1 MSAPRTLVAGVDS
14 STQSCKLVIADP
26 ETGKILRS
34 GTAAHPPGTE
44 VDPEEWWAALQAAI
58 EAAGGLDDVA
68 ALSISGQ
75 QHGLIALDAEGR
87 VIRDALLWND
97 LRSGAAA
104 RELIAELGVDAFV
117 DRVEIVPVAS
127 FTGAKLRWLRD
138 HEPENAARVAAV
150 ALPHD
155 WLTWRL
161 LGCGPGD
168 RDPLGP
174 DLDALVTDASDA
186 SGTAYF
192 SAVTGRYD
200 LPLFHAILGRS
211 AREAAGAAG
220 TDVPTDSTTDMK
232 PGPTS
237 ATPGTGPA
245 PTSAGEAPII
255 LPRVLGPHESAGT
268 TPEGILLGP
277 GAGDNAA
284 AALGL
289 GAAAGDVVVSI
300 GTSGTVFS
308 PTGLEISDPTGTVA
322 GFASADGG
330 RLPLVATLNAARVLD
345 SATEMLRTSHE
356 EVAALA
362 LSSTSGAGGL
372 TLVPYFEGE
381 RTPNLPDAT
390 ARLEGMTLA
399 NSRAG
404 NVARAFVEGMLC
416 GLADGLDAVLAQGV
430 DAERLLLI
438 GGAAR
443 NPAVREVARDVFTVP
458 IDVPEQAEYVAI
470 GAARQAAWTLT
481 GTPPRWP
488 VELVATLHP
497 RPSGVRDQYHSYA
510 RAGGRVGTQTTRS
523 TPARPNS
530 PTTPSTPT
538 TPSSPTENDHR
549 GSSGA
554 QPPVKG

>member
-1 MSAPRTLVAGVDS
+1 MAADLEPRELVAGVDS
-14 STQSCKLVIADP
+14 STQSCKVVIVDP
-26 ETGKILRS
+26 ATGEILRS
-34 GTAAHPPGTE
+34 GSAPHPVGTE
-44 VDPEEWWAALQAAI
+44 VDPEAWWSALQEAI
-58 EAAGGLDDVA
+58 SAAGGFADVA
-68 ALSISGQ
+68 AVSISGQ
-75 QHGLIALDAEGR
+75 QHGLITLDSHGQ

-97 LRSGAAA
+97 LRSDAAA
-104 RELIAELGVDAFV
+104 RALIDEIGADEFV
-117 DRVEIVPVAS
+117 DRAGIVPVAS

-138 HEPENAARVAAV
+138 HEPDNASRVAAV

-161 LGCGPGD
+161 LGCGPSSSSAP
-168 RDPLGP
+168 RGP
-174 DLDALVTDASDA
+174 DLEALVTDASDA

-200 LPLFHAILGRS
+200 FELFHTAFGAT
-211 AREAAGAAG
+211 AREAAGPDARRG
-220 TDVPTDSTTDMK
+220 PDSTPHT
-232 PGPTS
+232 
-237 ATPGTGPA
+237 ATVV
-245 PTSAGEAPII
+245 
-255 LPRVLGPHESAGT
+255 LPRVLGPHESAGH
-268 TPEGILLGP
+268 TPEGIVVGP

-289 GAAAGDVVVSI
+289 GAGPGDVVISI

-308 PTGLEISDPTGTVA
+308 PTRLEINDPSGMVA

-345 SATEMLRTSHE
+345 SAAVLLRASHTD
-356 EVAALA
+356 VAALA
-362 LSSTSGAGGL
+362 LASAPGANGL
-372 TLVPYFEGE
+372 ILVPYFEGE

-399 NSRAG
+399 NSSPE

-416 GLADGLDAVLAQGV
+416 GLADGLEAVLRQGLSV
-430 DAERLLLI
+430 KRLLLI

-443 NPAVREVARDVFTVP
+443 NPAVREVARDIFTVP

-481 GTPPRWP
+481 GTSPRWQ

-497 RPSGVRDQYHSYA
+497 RPSRVREQYRSYA
-510 RAGGRVGTQTTRS
+510 HTSVTPDAGVTRDAGVPPKASLTGDTAPTTITGDT
-523 TPARPNS
+523 TPADENS
-530 PTTPSTPT
+530 D
-538 TPSSPTENDHR
+538 NDHR

-554 QPPVKG
+554 HAPVEG

>member
-1 MSAPRTLVAGVDS
+1 MSVDRRLVAGVDS
-14 STQSCKLVIADP
+14 STQSCKVVIVDP
-26 ETGKILRS
+26 STGGILRS
-34 GTAAHPPGTE
+34 GSAPHPAGTE
-44 VDPEEWWAALQAAI
+44 VDPEAWWSALQQAMS
-58 EAAGGLDDVA
+58 EAGGFADVA
-68 ALSISGQ
+68 AVSISGQ
-75 QHGLIALDAEGR
+75 QHGLIALDRHGQ

-97 LRSGAAA
+97 LRSDAAA
-104 RELIAELGVDAFV
+104 RALIAEIGADEFV
-117 DRVEIVPVAS
+117 DRAGVVPVAS

-138 HEPENAARVAAV
+138 HESDNASRAAAV

-161 LGCGPGD
+161 LGHGPSSSSAP
-168 RDPLGP
+168 RGP
-174 DLDALVTDASDA
+174 DLEALVTDASDA

-200 LPLFHAILGRS
+200 FDLFRAAFGAP
-211 AREAAGAAG
+211 AREATG
-220 TDVPTDSTTDMK
+220 
-232 PGPTS
+232 S
-237 ATPGTGPA
+237 ATGGLD
-245 PTSAGEAPII
+245 TSSIV
-255 LPRVLGPHESAGT
+255 LPRVLAPHESAGH
-268 TPEGILLGP
+268 TPEGILVGP

-289 GAAAGDVVVSI
+289 GAAPGDVVISI

-308 PTGLEISDPTGTVA
+308 PTRLEINDPSGMVA
-322 GFASADGG
+322 GFASTDGG

-345 SATEMLRTSHE
+345 SAAAVLRASHS

-362 LSSTSGAGGL
+362 LASVPGANGL

-381 RTPNLPDAT
+381 RTPNLPHAT

-399 NSRAG
+399 NSTPE

-416 GLADGLDAVLAQGV
+416 GLADGLDAVLRQGV
-430 DAERLLLI
+430 KVQRLLLI

-443 NPAVREVARDVFTVP
+443 NPAVREVARDIFTVP

-470 GAARQAAWTLT
+470 GAARQAAWALT
-481 GTPPRWP
+481 GTSPRWQ

-497 RPSGVRDQYHSYA
+497 RPSQVRQQYHSFTHTS
-510 RAGGRVGTQTTRS
+510 VTDETR
-523 TPARPNS
+523 PAHENS
-530 PTTPSTPT
+530 D
-538 TPSSPTENDHR
+538 NDHR

-554 QPPVKG
+554 QSPVEG

>member
-1 MSAPRTLVAGVDS
+1 MAADLEPRELVAGVDS
-14 STQSCKLVIADP
+14 STQSCKVVIVDP
-26 ETGKILRS
+26 ATGEILRS
-34 GTAAHPPGTE
+34 GSAPHPVGTE
-44 VDPEEWWAALQAAI
+44 VDPEAWWSALQEAI
-58 EAAGGLDDVA
+58 SDAGGFADVA
-68 ALSISGQ
+68 AVSISGQ
-75 QHGLIALDAEGR
+75 QHGLITLDSHGE

-97 LRSGAAA
+97 LRSDAAA
-104 RELIAELGVDAFV
+104 RALIAEIGADEFV
-117 DRVEIVPVAS
+117 DRAGIVPVAS

-138 HEPENAARVAAV
+138 HEPDNASRVAAV

-161 LGCGPGD
+161 LGYGSNGSSAPRGS
-168 RDPLGP
+168 
-174 DLDALVTDASDA
+174 DLEALVTDASDA

-192 SAVTGRYD
+192 SAVTGQYD
-200 LPLFHAILGRS
+200 LELFNTAFGAS
-211 AREAAGAAG
+211 AREAAGPDAPW
-220 TDVPTDSTTDMK
+220 DPDS
-232 PGPTS
+232 
-237 ATPGTGPA
+237 A
-245 PTSAGEAPII
+245 PHTAPVV
-255 LPRVLGPHESAGT
+255 LPRVLGPHESAGH
-268 TPEGILLGP
+268 TPEGILVGP

-289 GAAAGDVVVSI
+289 GAGPGDVVISI

-308 PTGLEISDPTGTVA
+308 PTRLKINDPSGMVA

-345 SATEMLRTSHE
+345 SAAVLLRASHTD
-356 EVAALA
+356 VAALA
-362 LSSTSGAGGL
+362 LASTPGANGL

-399 NSRAG
+399 NSSPE

-416 GLADGLDAVLAQGV
+416 GLADGLEAVLRQGLSV
-430 DAERLLLI
+430 ERLLLI

-443 NPAVREVARDVFTVP
+443 NPAVREVARDIFTVP

-481 GTPPRWP
+481 GTSPRWQ

-497 RPSGVRDQYHSYA
+497 RPSRVREQYRSYA
-510 RAGGRVGTQTTRS
+510 HTSVTADAGEAADAGVNGDTAGTTITGGT
-523 TPARPNS
+523 TPAAENS
-530 PTTPSTPT
+530 D
-538 TPSSPTENDHR
+538 NDHR

-554 QPPVKG
+554 HAPVEG

>member
-1 MSAPRTLVAGVDS
+1 MTADRRLAAGVDS
-14 STQSCKLVIADP
+14 STQSCKVVIVDP
-26 ETGKILRS
+26 SSGEVLRTGS
-34 GTAAHPPGTE
+34 APHPAGTE
-44 VDPEEWWAALQAAI
+44 VNPEYWWSALRQAI
-58 EAAGGLDDVA
+58 GDAGGFADVA
-68 ALSISGQ
+68 AVSISGQ
-75 QHGLIALDAEGR
+75 QHGLIALDRGGE

-97 LRSGAAA
+97 LRSDRAA
-104 RELIAELGVDAFV
+104 RTLIAEVGADEFV
-117 DRVEIVPVAS
+117 DRTGVVPVAS

-138 HEPENAARVAAV
+138 HEPDNASRVAAV

-161 LGCGPGD
+161 LGYGPSSSEAQ
-168 RDPLGP
+168 RGP
-174 DLDALVTDASDA
+174 DLEALVTDASDA

-192 SAVTGRYD
+192 SAVTGDYD
-200 LPLFHAILGRS
+200 FELFRTAFGTT
-211 AREAAGAAG
+211 AREAAGSQ
-220 TDVPTDSTTDMK
+220 THEDT
-232 PGPTS
+232 GPTAVS
-237 ATPGTGPA
+237 PRDAA
-245 PTSAGEAPII
+245 VL
-255 LPRVLGPHESAGT
+255 LPRVLRPHDSAGR
-268 TPEGILLGP
+268 TPEGILVGP

-289 GAAAGDVVVSI
+289 GAVPGDVVISI

-308 PTGLEISDPTGTVA
+308 PTRLEINDPSGMVA

-345 SATEMLRTSHE
+345 SAAALLRASHSD
-356 EVAALA
+356 VAALA
-362 LSSTSGAGGL
+362 LASEPGANGL

-399 NSRAG
+399 NSSPE

-416 GLADGLDAVLAQGV
+416 GLADGLDAVLRQGV
-430 DAERLLLI
+430 TAERLLLI

-443 NPAVREVARDVFTVP
+443 NPAVREVARDIFTVP

-481 GTPPRWP
+481 GSSPRWQ

-497 RPSGVRDQYHSYA
+497 RPSQVRRQY
-510 RAGGRVGTQTTRS
+510 RS
-523 TPARPNS
+523 FAHTDLTPDPNVTDSTS
-530 PTTPSTPT
+530 PAPENSD
-538 TPSSPTENDHR
+538 NDHR

-554 QPPVKG
+554 RAPVKG

>member
-1 MSAPRTLVAGVDS
+1 MAADLEPRELVAGVDS
-14 STQSCKLVIADP
+14 STQSCKVVIVDP
-26 ETGKILRS
+26 FTGEVLRTGS
-34 GTAAHPPGTE
+34 APHPAGTE
-44 VDPEEWWAALQAAI
+44 VDPEAWWSALRQAI
-58 EAAGGLDDVA
+58 CDAGGFADVA
-68 ALSISGQ
+68 AVSISGQ
-75 QHGLIALDAEGR
+75 QHGLIALDRDGE

-97 LRSGAAA
+97 LRSDGAARA
-104 RELIAELGVDAFV
+104 LIAEVGADEFIDRAGV
-117 DRVEIVPVAS
+117 VPVAS

-138 HEPENAARVAAV
+138 HEPDNASRVAAV

-161 LGCGPGD
+161 LGYGPGSSEAP
-168 RDPLGP
+168 RGP
-174 DLDALVTDASDA
+174 DLEALVTDASDA

-192 SAVTGRYD
+192 SAVTGDYD
-200 LPLFHAILGRS
+200 FELFRTAFGTT
-211 AREAAGAAG
+211 AREA
-220 TDVPTDSTTDMK
+220 
-232 PGPTS
+232 
-237 ATPGTGPA
+237 TGSQTREDTGHTASPRD
-245 PTSAGEAPII
+245 EAVL
-255 LPRVLGPHESAGT
+255 LPRVLRPHDSAGH
-268 TPEGILLGP
+268 TPEGILVGP

-289 GAAAGDVVVSI
+289 GAVPGDVVISI

-308 PTGLEISDPTGTVA
+308 PTSLEINDPSGMVA

-345 SATEMLRTSHE
+345 SAAALLRASHSD
-356 EVAALA
+356 VAALA
-362 LSSTSGAGGL
+362 LASEPGANGL

-399 NSRAG
+399 NSSPE

-416 GLADGLDAVLAQGV
+416 GLADGLDAVLRQGV
-430 DAERLLLI
+430 TAERLLLI

-443 NPAVREVARDVFTVP
+443 NPAVREVARDIFTVP

-481 GTPPRWP
+481 GSSPRWQ

-497 RPSGVRDQYHSYA
+497 RPSQVRRQY
-510 RAGGRVGTQTTRS
+510 RS
-523 TPARPNS
+523 FAHTSPAHENS
-530 PTTPSTPT
+530 D
-538 TPSSPTENDHR
+538 NDHR

-554 QPPVKG
+554 RAPVEG

>member
-1 MSAPRTLVAGVDS
+1 MTAESTLVAGVDS
-14 STQSCKLVIADP
+14 STQSCKVVIVDP
-26 ETGKILRS
+26 DTGEILRQGS
-34 GTAAHPPGTE
+34 APHPAGTE
-44 VDPEEWWAALQAAI
+44 VDPEAWWSALQQAI
-58 EAAGGLDDVA
+58 CDAGGFADVA
-68 ALSISGQ
+68 AVSISGQ
-75 QHGLIALDAEGR
+75 QHGLITLDRHGQ

-97 LRSGAAA
+97 LRSDAAA
-104 RELIAELGVDAFV
+104 RALIAEIGADEFV
-117 DRVEIVPVAS
+117 DRAGIVPVAS

-138 HEPENAARVAAV
+138 HEPDNASRVAAV

-161 LGCGPGD
+161 LGYGPTSSAAP
-168 RDPLGP
+168 RGP
-174 DLDALVTDASDA
+174 DLEALVTDASDA

-192 SAVTGRYD
+192 SAVTGSYD
-200 LPLFHAILGRS
+200 LELFHAAFGS
-211 AREAAGAAG
+211 AAREAAGPTAHTKPATG
-220 TDVPTDSTTDMK
+220 TASPEPT
-232 PGPTS
+232 
-237 ATPGTGPA
+237 A
-245 PTSAGEAPII
+245 IL
-255 LPRVLGPHESAGT
+255 LPRVLEPHESAGH
-268 TPEGILLGP
+268 TPEGILVGP

-289 GAAAGDVVVSI
+289 GAGPGDVVISI

-308 PTGLEISDPTGTVA
+308 PTRLEINDPSGMVA

-345 SATEMLRTSHE
+345 SAAVLLRASHTD
-356 EVAALA
+356 VAALA
-362 LSSTSGAGGL
+362 LASAPGANGL

-399 NSRAG
+399 NSTPE

-416 GLADGLDAVLAQGV
+416 GLADGLDAVLRQGLTV
-430 DAERLLLI
+430 KRLLLI

-443 NPAVREVARDVFTVP
+443 NPAVREVARDIFTVP

-481 GTPPRWP
+481 GTSPRWQ

-497 RPSGVRDQYHSYA
+497 RPSQVRQQYRSFAHS
-510 RAGGRVGTQTTRS
+510 GN
-523 TPARPNS
+523 TPDSSVTDRTNPAHENS
-530 PTTPSTPT
+530 D
-538 TPSSPTENDHR
+538 NDHR

-554 QPPVKG
+554 HAPVEG

>member
-75 QHGLIALDAEGR
+75 QHGLIALDAQGR

-117 DRVEIVPVAS
+117 DRVGIVPVAS

-161 LGCGPGD
+161 LGYGPGD
-168 RDPLGP
+168 RGRLDP

-200 LPLFHAILGRS
+200 LPLFHAILGRP
-211 AREAAGAAG
+211 AREA
-220 TDVPTDSTTDMK
+220 V
-232 PGPTS
+232 PTS
-237 ATPGTGPA
+237 ATPGTDPT

-289 GAAAGDVVVSI
+289 GATAGDVVVSI

-345 SATEMLRTSHE
+345 SATEMLRASHE

-510 RAGGRVGTQTTRS
+510 RAGSRVGTPTSPSNPNMPS
-523 TPARPNS
+523 TPTRPNS
-530 PTTPSTPT
+530 PT

>member
-1 MSAPRTLVAGVDS
+1 MSSARRLVAGVDS
-14 STQSCKLVIADP
+14 STQSCKVVIVDP
-26 ETGKILRS
+26 DTGDIVRT
-34 GTAAHPPGTE
+34 GAAPHPTGTE
-44 VDPEEWWAALQAAI
+44 VAPEEWWTALQEAI
-58 EAAGGLDDVA
+58 GAAGGLGDVA
-68 ALSISGQ
+68 GLSISGQ
-75 QHGLIALDAEGR
+75 QHGLVALDADGR

-97 LRSGAAA
+97 LRSDAAA
-104 RELIAELGVDAFV
+104 KDLIDEVGAEEFV
-117 DRVEIVPVAS
+117 ARTGILPVAS

-138 HEPENAARVAAV
+138 AEPDNASRLAAV

-161 LGCGPGD
+161 LGYGPAD
-168 RDPLGP
+168 ASARGP
-174 DLDALVTDASDA
+174 VLEALVTDASDA

-192 SAVTGRYD
+192 NPSTGRYD
-200 LPLFHAILGRS
+200 FDLFRTSVGTE
-211 AREAAGAAG
+211 AREAEGTGTDDCLAPDPSHTGPHVDTDPGAA
-220 TDVPTDSTTDMK
+220 
-232 PGPTS
+232 S
-237 ATPGTGPA
+237 A
-245 PTSAGEAPII
+245 II
-255 LPRVLGPHESAGT
+255 LPRVLSPNEPSGT
-268 TPEGILLGP
+268 TDEGILVGP

-289 GAAAGDVVVSI
+289 GVASGDVVISI
-300 GTSGTVFS
+300 GTSGTVFGTTDVTIADRS
-308 PTGLEISDPTGTVA
+308 GTVA

-330 RLPLVATLNAARVLD
+330 RLPLVATLNAARVLV
-345 SATEMLRTSHE
+345 SASSLLRISHD

-362 LSSTSGAGGL
+362 LSSTPGANGI

-399 NSRAG
+399 NASAE

-416 GLADGLDAVLAQGV
+416 GLADGLDAVLAQGLE
-430 DAERLLLI
+430 ARRLLLI

-481 GTPPRWP
+481 GSLPEWP

-497 RPSGVRDQYHSYA
+497 RPSRVRQQYRNYA
-510 RAGGRVGTQTTRS
+510 HE
-523 TPARPNS
+523 NS
-530 PTTPSTPT
+530 LH
-538 TPSSPTENDHR
+538 DHR
-549 GSSGA
+549 RSSDTA
-554 QPPVKG
+554 SVKG

>member
-1 MSAPRTLVAGVDS
+1 MSVDRRLVAGVDS
-14 STQSCKLVIADP
+14 STQSCKVVIVDP
-26 ETGKILRS
+26 STGGILRS
-34 GTAAHPPGTE
+34 GSAPHPVGTE
-44 VDPEEWWAALQAAI
+44 VDPEAWWTALQKAI
-58 EAAGGLDDVA
+58 SEAGGFADVA
-68 ALSISGQ
+68 AVSISGQ
-75 QHGLIALDAEGR
+75 QHGLIALDRHGQ

-97 LRSGAAA
+97 LRSDGAARA
-104 RELIAELGVDAFV
+104 LIAEIGADEFV
-117 DRVEIVPVAS
+117 DRAGVVPVAS

-138 HEPENAARVAAV
+138 HEPDNASRVAAV

-161 LGCGPGD
+161 LGHGPSSSSAL
-168 RDPLGP
+168 RGP
-174 DLDALVTDASDA
+174 DLEALVTDASDA

-200 LPLFHAILGRS
+200 LDLFRAAFGAP
-211 AREAAGAAG
+211 AREATGSTTTG
-220 TDVPTDSTTDMK
+220 STTDGS
-232 PGPTS
+232 PATDELGPT
-237 ATPGTGPA
+237 T
-245 PTSAGEAPII
+245 APIV
-255 LPRVLGPHESAGT
+255 LPRVLAPHESAGH
-268 TPEGILLGP
+268 TPEGILVGP

-289 GAAAGDVVVSI
+289 GAAAGDVIISI

-308 PTGLEISDPTGTVA
+308 PTRLEINDSSGMVA

-345 SATEMLRTSHE
+345 SAAALLRASHTD
-356 EVAALA
+356 VAALA
-362 LSSTSGAGGL
+362 LASSPGANGL

-381 RTPNLPDAT
+381 RTPNLPSAT

-399 NSRAG
+399 NSTPE

-416 GLADGLDAVLAQGV
+416 GLADGLDAVLRQGV
-430 DAERLLLI
+430 KVQRLFLI

-443 NPAVREVARDVFTVP
+443 NPAVREVARDIFTVP

-481 GTPPRWP
+481 GTSPRWQ

-497 RPSGVRDQYHSYA
+497 RPSQVRQQYHSYTNTNVIDA
-510 RAGGRVGTQTTRS
+510 TR
-523 TPARPNS
+523 PAHENS
-530 PTTPSTPT
+530 D
-538 TPSSPTENDHR
+538 NDHR
-549 GSSGA
+549 RSSGA
-554 QPPVKG
+554 QAPVEG

>member
-1 MSAPRTLVAGVDS
+1 MRIERSLVAGVDS
-14 STQSCKLVIADP
+14 STQSCKVVIAEP
-26 ETGKILRS
+26 ATGEILRD
-34 GTAAHPPGTE
+34 GCAPHPAGTE
-44 VDPEEWWAALQAAI
+44 VDPEAWWSALQQAI
-58 EAAGGLDDVA
+58 VDAGGFADVA
-68 ALSISGQ
+68 AVSISGQ
-75 QHGLIALDAEGR
+75 QHGLIALDDRGQ

-97 LRSGAAA
+97 LRSDAAA
-104 RELIAELGVDAFV
+104 RRLIAEIGADEFV
-117 DRVEIVPVAS
+117 ERTGIVPVAS
-127 FTGAKLRWLRD
+127 FTAAKLRWLRD
-138 HEPENAARVAAV
+138 HEPNNASRVAAV

-161 LGCGPGD
+161 LGYGPSSSGAP
-168 RDPLGP
+168 RGA
-174 DLDALVTDASDA
+174 DLEALVTDASDA

-192 SAVTGRYD
+192 SAATGRYD
-200 LPLFHAILGRS
+200 HELFQAAFGAA
-211 AREAAGAAG
+211 AREACGGASQDTSGTTAIRKASDAPGADAGEPEFDGAA
-220 TDVPTDSTTDMK
+220 VL
-232 PGPTS
+232 
-237 ATPGTGPA
+237 
-245 PTSAGEAPII
+245 
-255 LPRVLGPHESAGT
+255 LPRVLGPHESAGS
-268 TPEGILLGP
+268 TPEGILVGP

-289 GAAAGDVVVSI
+289 GAASGDVVISI

-308 PTGLEISDPTGTVA
+308 PTTLEISDASGMVA

-345 SATEMLRTSHE
+345 SAAGLLRTNHSD
-356 EVAALA
+356 VAALA
-362 LSSTSGAGGL
+362 LASTPGANGL

-399 NSRAG
+399 NSSPE

-416 GLADGLDAVLAQGV
+416 GLADGLDAVLRQGV
-430 DAERLLLI
+430 TISRLLLI

-443 NPAVREVARDVFTVP
+443 NPAVREVARDIFTVP

-481 GTPPRWP
+481 GTSPRWQ

-497 RPSGVRDQYHSYA
+497 RPSRVRGQY
-510 RAGGRVGTQTTRS
+510 RS
-523 TPARPNS
+523 FAHTGLAADHTAPAHEDS
-530 PTTPSTPT
+530 D
-538 TPSSPTENDHR
+538 NDHR

-554 QPPVKG
+554 DAPLKG